1 MSSSS
6 SAEAAVD
13 EGTHLLLL
21 HQLTNKTSNSSSTKQ
36 QHAYDIF
43 LSTILTRLGSRSWEF
58 ATPLLLIQWSS
69 NTSHS
74 QSLAAPAAFGLT
86 CALSRSTISPWL
98 GGKVDTWDNNRM
110 NVVLLG
116 TGMQAVG
123 CFVSVSALI
132 IWKTF
137 EGACASSEEVG
148 AAFIRLPLLALV
160 IIAGVVETLGSQLSS
175 VAIKKEWVPIVF
187 DDKNDHDTEEDED
200 GDTTTDNHNATNSNA
215 TTKSTT
221 TLSFINTTM
230 TNIDLCCAMFGPV
243 LGGWV
248 LQVLDVQR
256 GCAAIAFLNV
266 LSFIPEVILLRR
278 VYTSCPN
285 LQQQRREVKVQVQTN
300 KEEEDTATMQ
310 NNNNSE
316 MEQSNN
322 NPWKLWLHHPSGLPL
337 ISISLACLYLTALSP
352 NGVVLTAYLAAIGLS
367 PSSIGLFRAIGSFA
381 GVVGIGLFSMIR
393 KWGEDNNNHNNNNES
408 KAERFASVRSIEH
421 LRRIS
426 LAFLMLEVIS
436 VIVAAVSFYHLD
448 HSSSSSIFG
457 SKEQEEYDDDYDRQ
471 STITTISWQVKL
483 FLASMVVSR
492 AGLYSFDVGALEI
505 EQYIVDERYR
515 NAVGSVEG
523 ALCSLAEM
531 GMYVLTLALPNPAQF
546 GWQVGVSATAVT
558 TGGICF
564 CSFLSLYH
572 MHPHHHH
579 HHHHDDA
586 DLVGGEMVEGH
597 SHEHHHHHHHNHKHT
612 SQQEQD
618 LKEFGYHIHL
628 HRSSP
633 SLHWV
638 FSKEIVESFSDLP
651 DPYNKNKPLT

>member
-6 SAEAAVD
+6 AAAAAAVD
-13 EGTHLLLL
+13 EGTHLLLRP
-21 HQLTNKTSNSSSTKQ
+21 TNKNKTSNSSTKQ
-36 QHAYDIF
+36 QHAYYIF

-58 ATPLLLIQWSS
+58 ATPLLLLQWSS
-69 NTSHS
+69 SS
-74 QSLAAPAAFGLT
+74 QSQSSLAAPAAFGLT

-116 TGMQAVG
+116 TSMQAVG

-137 EGACASSEEVG
+137 EGASSEGVG

-187 DDKNDHDTEEDED
+187 DDKNDHDTEDDND
-200 GDTTTDNHNATNSNA
+200 GDTTTDNRNATNSNA

-248 LQVLDVQR
+248 LQMLDVQR
-256 GCAAIAFLNV
+256 GFAAIAFLNV

-300 KEEEDTATMQ
+300 KEEDDTTMQ
-310 NNNNSE
+310 NNNAE
-316 MEQSNN
+316 MEQANN

-448 HSSSSSIFG
+448 HPSSSSIFG
-457 SKEQEEYDDDYDRQ
+457 SKEQVEYYNNDDDRQ
-471 STITTISWQVKL
+471 STTTISWQVKL

-579 HHHHDDA
+579 HHDA

-597 SHEHHHHHHHNHKHT
+597 HSHEHHHHHHNHKHT

>member
-6 SAEAAVD
+6 SSAAAAVD

-21 HQLTNKTSNSSSTKQ
+21 HRPTNNKTSNSSSTKQQKQ

-58 ATPLLLIQWSS
+58 ATPLLLLQWSS
-69 NTSHS
+69 SSSQS

-98 GGKVDTWDNNRM
+98 GGKVDTWENRM

-116 TGMQAVG
+116 TSMQAVG

-137 EGACASSEEVG
+137 EGASSSEVG
-148 AAFIRLPLLALV
+148 SAAFIRLPLLALV

-187 DDKNDHDTEEDED
+187 DDKNDHDTEDDND
-200 GDTTTDNHNATNSNA
+200 GDTTTDNRNATNSNA
-215 TTKSTT
+215 TTKSTTPTATT

-248 LQVLDVQR
+248 LQMLDVQR
-256 GCAAIAFLNV
+256 GFAAIAFLNV
-266 LSFIPEVILLRR
+266 LSFIPEVMLLRR

-300 KEEEDTATMQ
+300 KEEDT
-310 NNNNSE
+310 NNNAE
-316 MEQSNN
+316 TEQANN

-393 KWGEDNNNHNNNNES
+393 KWGEDNNHNNNNES

-436 VIVAAVSFYHLD
+436 VVVAAVSFYHLD

-457 SKEQEEYDDDYDRQ
+457 SKEQEEYDNNDNYQ
-471 STITTISWQVKL
+471 STTTTISWQVKL

-579 HHHHDDA
+579 HHDA

-597 SHEHHHHHHHNHKHT
+597 HSHEHHHHHHNHKHT

-638 FSKEIVESFSDLP
+638 FSKEIVESFSDLSIQQKQP
-651 DPYNKNKPLT
+651 SDLSK